1 MRPADPVTVVSAP
14 AADLVVRDYEPKGAE
29 RRSSWSGEGADA
41 SATGY
46 VDLDVVP
53 LAYPGWSSHGA
64 STGGKWQ
71 ASVNVGAFPEGTS
84 WLLVAGSGE
93 DSSSWP
99 LTVTD
104 GMLRLPRIS
113 GDARLEWTLPAS
125 ALTDDWERG
134 ATRTFDIQVIP
145 DEDAFAA
152 SQIDINAE
160 PGFDAVAVNTQI
172 RTHLMLAP
180 RQLKPKAGM
189 SLTADDLWLPGEQRW
204 EGDLQ
209 VTQGDVTLS
218 QGVDYDIQ
226 WTASGEPSQAP
237 RTAAACRSLTDGPT
251 ACRRTATRACG
262 AYG

>member
-180 RQLKPKAGM
+180 RQLKPKV
-189 SLTADDLWLPGEQRW
+189 PGEQRW